1 MKERM
6 ISKDSKYRK
15 KDSGKNGSFCP
26 VSGRCGGCQYLHLP
40 YEEQLRLKQKQLRK
54 LLGKFCKVYPI
65 TGMENPFYYR
75 NKVHAVFGYER
86 GKVVSGAYQEGTH
99 NLVPVEQCLIEDKKA
114 DEIIGS
120 IRGLVKSFRIKTY
133 DEDRGY
139 GLLRHVLVR
148 RGFATGEIMVVLVT
162 ASSEF
167 PSKKDFVKAL
177 LELHPEITTIVQ
189 NVNRRDTSM
198 VLGERENIMFGR
210 GYIEDELCGCRF
222 YLSSRSFY
230 QINPVQTEHLYR
242 KAVELAGLTGEE
254 IVMDAYCGIGTIG
267 IIAAKK
273 AKQVI
278 GVELNQDAVR
288 DAVRNAE
295 RNGVSNIRFFCK
307 DAARFMTSMAAEGKR
322 VDVVLMDPP
331 RTGTNPEFIKAVRAV
346 NARRVVYISC
356 GPDTL
361 ARDLEE
367 FGKAGYEAMG
377 AWGYDL
383 FPVTRHVETAVLL
396 TRKAQ

>member
-1 MKERM
+1 MEKRKE
-6 ISKDSKYRK
+6 SRK
-15 KDSGKNGSFCP
+15 SSQKRKGSLCP
-26 VSGRCGGCQYLHLP
+26 VSDLCGGCQYLSLP
-40 YEEQLRLKQKQLRK
+40 YEEQLNLKQKELEK
-54 LLGKFCKVYPI
+54 LLGRFCKVYPI

-75 NKVHAVFGYER
+75 NKVHAVFGYEK
-86 GKVVSGAYQEGTH
+86 GKVISGVYQERTH
-99 NLVPVEQCLIEDKKA
+99 NLIPVEQCLIEDKKA

-162 ASSEF
+162 ASLDF
-167 PSKKDFVKAL
+167 PSKKNFVKAL
-177 LELHPEITTIVQ
+177 LEIHPEITTIVQ

-198 VLGERENIMFGR
+198 VLGDKEKVMFGR

-267 IIAAKK
+267 I
-273 AKQVI
+273 
-278 GVELNQDAVR
+278 
-288 DAVRNAE
+288 
-295 RNGVSNIRFFCK
+295 
-307 DAARFMTSMAAEGKR
+307 
-322 VDVVLMDPP
+322 P
-331 RTGTNPEFIKAVRAV
+331 
-346 NARRVVYISC
+346 
-356 GPDTL
+356 
-361 ARDLEE
+361 
-367 FGKAGYEAMG
+367 
-377 AWGYDL
+377 
-383 FPVTRHVETAVLL
+383 TAYRSACQ
-396 TRKAQ
+396 T

>member
-1 MKERM
+1 MEKRKE
-6 ISKDSKYRK
+6 SRK
-15 KDSGKNGSFCP
+15 SSQKRKGSLCP
-26 VSGRCGGCQYLHLP
+26 VSDLCGGCQYLSLP
-40 YEEQLRLKQKQLRK
+40 YEEQLNLKQKELEK
-54 LLGKFCKVYPI
+54 LLGRFCKVYPI
-65 TGMENPFYYR
+65 TGMDNPFHYR
-75 NKVHAVFGYER
+75 NKVHAVFGYEK
-86 GKVVSGAYQEGTH
+86 GKVISGVYQERTH
-99 NLVPVEQCLIEDKKA
+99 NLIPVEQCLIEDKKA

-162 ASSEF
+162 ASLDF
-167 PSKKDFVKAL
+167 PSKKNFVKAL
-177 LELHPEITTIVQ
+177 LEIHPEITTIVQ

-198 VLGERENIMFGR
+198 VLGDKEKVMFGR

-288 DAVRNAE
+288 DAVRNAQ
-295 RNGVSNIRFFCK
+295 RNEISNIRFYCK
-307 DAARFMTSMAAEGKR
+307 DAAKFMTFMAAEGKKI
-322 VDVVLMDPP
+322 DVVLMDPP
-331 RTGTNPEFIKAVRAV
+331 RTGTNQEFINAVRAV
-346 NARRVVYISC
+346 KARRVVYISC

-361 ARDLEE
+361 ARDLKE
-367 FGKAGYEAMG
+367 FEKAGYEAKG

-383 FPVTRHVETAVLL
+383 FPVTRHVEAAVLL
-396 TRKAQ
+396 TRKAR